1 MDRRT
6 FITSTGMSF
15 LGALS
20 GVSDFALAQTP
31 LKIKAATQNGPLIIL
46 FLRGGADG
54 LGILSPLDD
63 VNFQAARSPQ
73 MRFDPTLSPVV
84 KGKMNWYWHPS
95 ATPLSQLMDAKRL
108 VPWHAVGLTNETSS
122 HFEAQ
127 EIMERGVDSLQVIPD
142 TYGMISRV
150 AAQNGMKNDTFLYA
164 GSNNLPRA
172 MQGNFSALAVRDLQ
186 NGVPFPG
193 GVDNL
198 KILEELV
205 LRDKNHPAARS
216 IQTTLENLNKIQET
230 LLWGEKKVKPYE
242 SAGSSPYPNNDPGVG
257 LRSVARLIQANIGL
271 QYAWVDHGGW
281 DMHEGEPQRMNN
293 VLGQL
298 SQGLFAF
305 DQDMQAQNKKYT
317 MVVMTEFGRRFRS
330 NQSNGTD
337 HGHGGL
343 AMILGSQIPK
353 AQMMGSWPGL
363 NEADLDRGV
372 DLAVTTPYQEV
383 INQALQWGR
392 MI

>member
-1 MDRRT
+1 
-6 FITSTGMSF
+6 
-15 LGALS
+15 
-20 GVSDFALAQTP
+20 
-31 LKIKAATQNGPLIIL
+31 
-46 FLRGGADG
+46 
-54 LGILSPLDD
+54 
-63 VNFQAARSPQ
+63 
-73 MRFDPTLSPVV
+73 
-84 KGKMNWYWHPS
+84 
-95 ATPLSQLMDAKRL
+95 
-108 VPWHAVGLTNETSS
+108 
-122 HFEAQ
+122 
-127 EIMERGVDSLQVIPD
+127 
-142 TYGMISRV
+142 
-150 AAQNGMKNDTFLYA
+150 
-164 GSNNLPRA
+164 
-172 MQGNFSALAVRDLQ
+172 
-186 NGVPFPG
+186 
-193 GVDNL
+193 
-198 KILEELV
+198 
-205 LRDKNHPAARS
+205 
-216 IQTTLENLNKIQET
+216 
-230 LLWGEKKVKPYE
+230 
-242 SAGSSPYPNNDPGVG
+242 
-257 LRSVARLIQANIGL
+257 
-271 QYAWVDHGGW
+271 
-281 DMHEGEPQRMNN
+281 MNN